1 MEDLGGVIS
10 KEGGGWSKDCRW
22 EVDSSFPSLT
32 EVCAEG
38 TWGKRTGEQRLYINT

>member
-22 EVDSSFPSLT
+22 EVDPLL
-32 EVCAEG
+32 E
-38 TWGKRTGEQRLYINT
+38 NTQL